1 MRKGP
6 QIRKLPHV
14 TLALAL
20 SMDELYTT
28 CKHTQ
33 NVQFG
38 TRKQNKPPN
47 TPDKDKKKRRRR
59 SPELPIPADADI
71 RGWSNKKLLEPAVCI
86 PSAMPKDTPTRAR
99 HPTYTSVDWTW
110 YSSLVPNT
118 RVPGTP
124 GPGPRRT
131 LCRVSGFVVD
141 TVVEPNV
148 LIRSAGFTHLH
159 VHG

>member
-47 TPDKDKKKRRRR
+47 TPDKDKKKEEEEEALNSR
-59 SPELPIPADADI
+59 SRQTQI
-71 RGWSNKKLLEPAVCI
+71 
-86 PSAMPKDTPTRAR
+86 
-99 HPTYTSVDWTW
+99 
-110 YSSLVPNT
+110 
-118 RVPGTP
+118 
-124 GPGPRRT
+124 
-131 LCRVSGFVVD
+131 FVYGA
-141 TVVEPNV
+141 TK
-148 LIRSAGFTHLH
+148 SF
-159 VHG
+159 

>member
-71 RGWSNKKLLEPAVCI
+71 RGWSNKNASRTSSMHPVRDAQGHAD
-86 PSAMPKDTPTRAR
+86 PST
-99 HPTYTSVDWTW
+99 TS
-110 YSSLVPNT
+110 
-118 RVPGTP
+118 
-124 GPGPRRT
+124 
-131 LCRVSGFVVD
+131 
-141 TVVEPNV
+141 
-148 LIRSAGFTHLH
+148 H
-159 VHG
+159 VHQCRLDLVL